1 MVLRTSKEGPAM
13 NFDFSDD
20 QKFLKSEARK
30 FLEGRCPTSKVRAVL
45 DDPAKSYD
53 ADLWREV
60 AAQGWLGT
68 TIPEMHG
75 GLGLGHLE
83 LCVIAEELGRALAP
97 LPFAST
103 VYFLAEA
110 LLMAGSGAQ
119 KAAWLPRIAAGEA
132 IGCFATVE
140 RPGVLTEAQVQAR
153 VEGGRLTGVKLP
165 VTDGDIADVAVV
177 LARENG
183 PLSLFLVDLKA
194 GGVSRE
200 TLETLDPTRGVAKL
214 TFAGAPAERL
224 GEAGEGLSLAEALL
238 ERAAVLLAFEQ
249 LGGADRALEM
259 AKGYAMERYA
269 FGRPIGSYQA
279 IKHKLADMYVK
290 NELARSNAYYGAW
303 ALETG
308 ASELPLAAAAAR
320 VSGCEAYWYA
330 AKENLQTHGGIGFTW
345 QMDCHLFYRRAQQ
358 LGLVAGGAKAWKE
371 KLVSQLERRNA
382 A

>member
-1 MVLRTSKEGPAM
+1 M

-45 DDPAKSYD
+45 DDPDRSYD
-53 ADLWREV
+53 ADLWKEV

-68 TIPEMHG
+68 AIPEAYG

-97 LPFAST
+97 IPFAST
-103 VYFLAEA
+103 AYFLAEA
-110 LLMAGSGAQ
+110 LLTAGSEAQ
-119 KAAWLPRIAAGEA
+119 KQAWLPKVAAGEV
-132 IGCFATVE
+132 IGCFASVE
-140 RPGVLTEAQVQAR
+140 KPGALTDAQVQAR
-153 VEGGRLTGVKLP
+153 VEGGKLTGTKLP
-165 VTDGDIADVAVV
+165 VTDGDVANVAVV

-183 PLSLFLVDLKA
+183 QPGLFLVELGGA
-194 GGVSRE
+194 GVARE
-200 TLETLDPTRGVAKL
+200 ALTTLDPTRGAAKL

-224 GEAGEGLSLAEALL
+224 GEPGEGMALAESLL
-238 ERAAVLLAFEQ
+238 QRAAVLLAFEQ
-249 LGGADRALEM
+249 IGGAGRALEM
-259 AKGYAMERYA
+259 AKDYAVNRYA

-279 IKHKLADMYVK
+279 IKHKLADIYVK

-308 ASELPLAAAAAR
+308 ASELPVAAASAR
-320 VSGCEAYWYA
+320 VSASEAYWFA

-345 QMDCHLFYRRAQQ
+345 QTDCHLFYRRAQQ
-358 LGLVAGGAKAWKE
+358 LGLVAGGTKAWKE
-371 KLVSQLERRNA
+371 RLVTQLERRNA